1 MKKIS
6 RPENIFQPLLP
17 PPPQKKKKKSNGH
30 SLMNRTI
37 RHRFFCAQKFS
48 FTIPAVSHRVGD
60 AYVAFYSANGF
71 HEVSRRKHLY
81 FDVRVQFLKWCTHT
95 SFEKRTNLTNFDLC
109 YTMRENIKRRKCNFR
124 SYCVSNGQV
133 MQHFR

>member
-17 PPPQKKKKKSNGH
+17 PHPPKKSNGH

-48 FTIPAVSHRVGD
+48 FTIPAVSQSGRCLRGIL
-60 AYVAFYSANGF
+60 S
-71 HEVSRRKHLY
+71 KHLRS
-81 FDVRVQFLKWCTHT
+81 FISENLDARVMKMLIHDGRNVMVLTDNLSETKQLIRDVMNKSAQNQVKETHVIHLLFL
-95 SFEKRTNLTNFDLC
+95 NLF
-109 YTMRENIKRRKCNFR
+109 
-124 SYCVSNGQV
+124 
-133 MQHFR
+133 